1 VSPLYEGI
9 RRGLEGEVR
18 MRLAAGSGADD
29 QAKVM
34 LVAAQASSVA
44 GAAGA
49 APETFEAGPAPPGR
63 RLSLP

>member
-1 VSPLYEGI
+1 
-9 RRGLEGEVR
+9 
-18 MRLAAGSGADD
+18 MRLAAGAGADD

-34 LVAAQASSVA
+34 LEAAQASSVA

-49 APETFEAGPAPPGR
+49 APETFEAGSAPPGR